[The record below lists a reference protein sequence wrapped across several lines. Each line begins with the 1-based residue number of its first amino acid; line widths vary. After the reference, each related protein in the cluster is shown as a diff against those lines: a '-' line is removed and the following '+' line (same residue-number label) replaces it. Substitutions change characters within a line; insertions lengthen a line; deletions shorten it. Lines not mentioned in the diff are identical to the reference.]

1 MKNPNIKSLTPT
13 IYGAATLSLLT
24 VLVYFFSN
32 NTAQIVLFQAMGIA
46 VPLAVVFFA
55 FSFFLA
61 DFIQKKLGTKFAILN
76 TIAATV
82 LVAMLYIQS
91 ALVSGTY
98 DFSFFYVLMVSTVT
112 AIIAGTIDA
121 LVFKRIFKRDT
132 TKTAKAALVSNAVS
146 IPIDTLLFCYFVFYL
161 IFGMP
166 VALVISLGFGQILV
180 KYIIAAAMTPV
191 IAKVK
196 AGAVWK

>member
-1 MKNPNIKSLTPT
+1 MKKTIPNLTPT
-13 IYGAATLSLLT
+13 IYSAAALSLLT

-46 VPLAVVFFA
+46 VPMAVVFFA

-132 TKTAKAALVSNAVS
+132 TKTVKAALVSNAIS
-146 IPIDTLLFCYFVFYL
+146 IPIDTLLFCFFVFYL

-166 VALVISLGFGQILV
+166 VELVISLGFGQIIM
-180 KYIIAAAMTPV
+180 KYLISGVMTPI

-196 AGAVWK
+196 AGEVWN

>member
-1 MKNPNIKSLTPT
+1 MKNPNLLAPT

-32 NTAQIVLFQAMGIA
+32 NTAQIVLFQALGIA

-76 TIAATV
+76 TIATTV

-132 TKTAKAALVSNAVS
+132 TKTVKAALVSNAIS
-146 IPIDTLLFCYFVFYL
+146 IPIDTLLFCYFVFFL

-166 VALVISLGFGQILV
+166 IELVISLGFGQIIV
-180 KYIIAAAMTPV
+180 KYLIAGAMTPI

>member
-1 MKNPNIKSLTPT
+1 MKKTISNLTPT

-98 DFSFFYVLMVSTVT
+98 DFSFFYVLMISTVT

-132 TKTAKAALVSNAVS
+132 TKTVKAALVSNAVS
-146 IPIDTLLFCYFVFYL
+146 IPIDTLLFCYFVFFL

-166 VALVISLGFGQILV
+166 IELVISLGFGQIIV
-180 KYIIAAAMTPV
+180 KYLIAGAMTPV

>member
-1 MKNPNIKSLTPT
+1 MKKTNDNLTPT
-13 IYGAATLSLLT
+13 IYGAVILSLLT

-32 NTAQIVLFQAMGIA
+32 NTAQIVLFQALGVA

-82 LVAMLYIQS
+82 LVAMLYVQS

-98 DFSFFYVLMVSTVT
+98 NFSFFYVLMVSTVT

-121 LVFKRIFKRDT
+121 LVFKRIFKRDI

-161 IFGMP
+161 IFSMP
-166 VALVISLGFGQILV
+166 IELVISLGFGQIIV
-180 KYIIAAAMTPV
+180 KYIIAAMMTPV
-191 IAKVK
+191 IAKVN

>member
-1 MKNPNIKSLTPT
+1 MKKTISNLTPT
-13 IYGAATLSLLT
+13 IYGAASLSLLT

-32 NTAQIVLFQAMGIA
+32 NTAQIVLFQALGIA

-146 IPIDTLLFCYFVFYL
+146 IPIDTLLFCYFVFFL

-166 VALVISLGFGQILV
+166 LELVISLGFGQILV
-180 KYIIAAAMTPV
+180 KYIIAGAMTPV

>member
-1 MKNPNIKSLTPT
+1 MKKTISNLTPT

-24 VLVYFFSN
+24 DLVYFFSN
-32 NTAQIVLFQAMGIA
+32 NTAQIILFQALGVA

-82 LVAMLYIQS
+82 LVAMLYVQS

-121 LVFKRIFKRDT
+121 LVFKRIFKRDI

-166 VALVISLGFGQILV
+166 IELVISLGFGQIIV
-180 KYIIAAAMTPV
+180 KYIIAAMMTPV
-191 IAKVK
+191 IAKVN

>member
-1 MKNPNIKSLTPT
+1 MKKTISNLTPT

-32 NTAQIVLFQAMGIA
+32 NTAQIVLFQALGVA

-82 LVAMLYIQS
+82 LVAMLYVQS

-121 LVFKRIFKRDT
+121 LVFKRIFKRDI

-166 VALVISLGFGQILV
+166 IELVISLGFGQIIV
-180 KYIIAAAMTPV
+180 KYIIAAMMTPV
-191 IAKVK
+191 IAKVN

>member
-1 MKNPNIKSLTPT
+1 MKNSNLLAPT
-13 IYGAATLSLLT
+13 IYGASMLSLLT

-82 LVAMLYIQS
+82 LVAMLYVQS
-91 ALVSGTY
+91 ALVNGTY

-132 TKTAKAALVSNAVS
+132 TKTAKAALVSNAIS

-166 VALVISLGFGQILV
+166 IELVISLGFGQIIV
-180 KYIIAAAMTPV
+180 KYLIAGVMTPV

>member
-1 MKNPNIKSLTPT
+1 MKKTISNLTPT
-13 IYGAATLSLLT
+13 IYGAASLSLLT

-32 NTAQIVLFQAMGIA
+32 NTAQIVLFQALGIA
-46 VPLAVVFFA
+46 VPMAVVFFA

-61 DFIQKKLGTKFAILN
+61 DFIQKKLGTRFAILN
-76 TIAATV
+76 TIAATI
-82 LVAMLYIQS
+82 LVAMLYVQS

-112 AIIAGTIDA
+112 AIIAGSIDA

-132 TKTAKAALVSNAVS
+132 TKTVKAALVSNAIS
-146 IPIDTLLFCYFVFYL
+146 IPIDTVLFCYFVFYL

-166 VALVISLGFGQILV
+166 VALVVSLGFGQIIV
-180 KYIIAAAMTPV
+180 KYLIAGVMTPV

>member
-1 MKNPNIKSLTPT
+1 MKKTNDNLTPT

-32 NTAQIVLFQAMGIA
+32 NTAQIILFQALGVA

-82 LVAMLYIQS
+82 LVAMLYVQS

-121 LVFKRIFKRDT
+121 LVFKRIFKRDI

-166 VALVISLGFGQILV
+166 IELVISLGFGQIIV
-180 KYIIAAAMTPV
+180 KYIIAAMMTPV

>member
-1 MKNPNIKSLTPT
+1 MKKTTSNLTPT

-32 NTAQIVLFQAMGIA
+32 NTAQIVLFQALGVA

-82 LVAMLYIQS
+82 LVAMLYVQS

-166 VALVISLGFGQILV
+166 IELVISLGFGQIIV
-180 KYIIAAAMTPV
+180 KYIIAAMMTPV
-191 IAKVK
+191 IAKVN

>member
-1 MKNPNIKSLTPT
+1 MKKPASNLTPT

-121 LVFKRIFKRDT
+121 LVFERIFKRDT
-132 TKTAKAALVSNAVS
+132 TKTVKAALVSNAIS

-166 VALVISLGFGQILV
+166 IELVISLGFGQIIV
-180 KYIIAAAMTPV
+180 KYLIAGVMTPV
-191 IAKVK
+191 IARVK
-196 AGAVWK
+196 AGEVWK

>member
-1 MKNPNIKSLTPT
+1 MKKTISNLTPT

-121 LVFKRIFKRDT
+121 LVFKRIFKRDI

-166 VALVISLGFGQILV
+166 IELVISLGFGQILV
-180 KYIIAAAMTPV
+180 KYIIAAMMTPV

-196 AGAVWK
+196 AGDVWK

>member
-1 MKNPNIKSLTPT
+1 MKKTNNNLTPT

-32 NTAQIVLFQAMGIA
+32 NTAQIILFQALGVA

-82 LVAMLYIQS
+82 LVAMLYVQS

-121 LVFKRIFKRDT
+121 LVFKRIFKRDI

-166 VALVISLGFGQILV
+166 IELVISLGFGQIIV
-180 KYIIAAAMTPV
+180 KYIIAAMMTPV
-191 IAKVK
+191 IAKVN

>member
-1 MKNPNIKSLTPT
+1 MKKTRSNLTPT

-32 NTAQIVLFQAMGIA
+32 NTAQIILFQALGVA

-82 LVAMLYIQS
+82 LVAMLYVQS

-121 LVFKRIFKRDT
+121 LVFKRIFKRDI

-166 VALVISLGFGQILV
+166 IELVISLGFGQIIV
-180 KYIIAAAMTPV
+180 KYIIAAMMTPV

>member
-1 MKNPNIKSLTPT
+1 MRKTISNLTPT
-13 IYGAATLSLLT
+13 IYGAAALSLLT

-32 NTAQIVLFQAMGIA
+32 NTAQIVLFQALGIA

-76 TIAATV
+76 TVAATA
-82 LVAMLYIQS
+82 LVAMLYVQS

-121 LVFKRIFKRDT
+121 LVFKRIFKRDI

-166 VALVISLGFGQILV
+166 IELVISLGFGQIIV

-191 IAKVK
+191 IAKTK

>member
-1 MKNPNIKSLTPT
+1 MKKTISNLTPT

-32 NTAQIVLFQAMGIA
+32 NTAQIVLFQAIGIA
-46 VPLAVVFFA
+46 VPMAVVFFA

-132 TKTAKAALVSNAVS
+132 TKTVKAALVSNAVS
-146 IPIDTLLFCYFVFYL
+146 IPIDTILFCYFVFYL

-166 VALVISLGFGQILV
+166 VELVISLGFGQIIM
-180 KYIIAAAMTPV
+180 KYLISGVMTPI

-196 AGAVWK
+196 AGEVWK

>member
-1 MKNPNIKSLTPT
+1 MKKTNDNLTPT

-32 NTAQIVLFQAMGIA
+32 NTAQIILFQALGVA

-82 LVAMLYIQS
+82 LVAMLYVQS

-121 LVFKRIFKRDT
+121 LVFKRIFKRDI

-166 VALVISLGFGQILV
+166 IELVISLGFGQIIV
-180 KYIIAAAMTPV
+180 KYIIAAMMTPV
-191 IAKVK
+191 IAKVN

>member
-1 MKNPNIKSLTPT
+1 MKKTISNLTPT
-13 IYGAATLSLLT
+13 IYGAAALSLLT

-32 NTAQIVLFQAMGIA
+32 NTAQIVLFQALGIA

-132 TKTAKAALVSNAVS
+132 TKTVKAALVSNAVS
-146 IPIDTLLFCYFVFYL
+146 IPIDTLLFCYFVFFL

-166 VALVISLGFGQILV
+166 IELVISLGFGQIIV
-180 KYIIAAAMTPV
+180 KYLIAGAMTPV

>member
-1 MKNPNIKSLTPT
+1 MKKTISNLTPT

-32 NTAQIVLFQAMGIA
+32 NTAQIILFQALGVA

-82 LVAMLYIQS
+82 LVAMLYVQS

-121 LVFKRIFKRDT
+121 LVFKRIFKRDI

-166 VALVISLGFGQILV
+166 IELVISLGFGQIIV
-180 KYIIAAAMTPV
+180 KYIIAAMMTPV
-191 IAKVK
+191 IAKVN

>member
-1 MKNPNIKSLTPT
+1 MKKTRSNLTPT

-32 NTAQIVLFQAMGIA
+32 NTAQIILFQALGVA

-82 LVAMLYIQS
+82 LVAMLYVQS

-121 LVFKRIFKRDT
+121 LVFKRIFKRDI

-166 VALVISLGFGQILV
+166 IELVISLGFGQIIV
-180 KYIIAAAMTPV
+180 KYIIAAMMTPV
-191 IAKVK
+191 IAKVN

>member
-1 MKNPNIKSLTPT
+1 MKKTISNLTPT
-13 IYGAATLSLLT
+13 IYGAAAISLLT

-76 TIAATV
+76 TIATTI
-82 LVAMLYIQS
+82 LVAMLYVQS

-98 DFSFFYVLMVSTVT
+98 DFSFFYVLMISTIT

-132 TKTAKAALVSNAVS
+132 TKTAKAALVSNAIS

-161 IFGMP
+161 IFDMP
-166 VALVISLGFGQILV
+166 IELVISLGFGQIIV
-180 KYIIAAAMTPV
+180 KYLIAGAMTPV

-196 AGAVWK
+196 AGEVWK